1 MDHLRGN
8 RAESCWL
15 WREFQGFW
23 LPRRQA
29 ADTGLSGPAA
39 LYHKRPAAAKCRRE
53 AKSPYRR
60 FIPGSGLVAINLHLR
75 NFLHIFLSD
84 TTEKRVRCTDVETN
98 DNHSASSD
106 DIAHSTAIQ
115 GGRQPALT
123 GCPWHDVNEMLQAA
137 GLRPTRQRM
146 ALGWLLFGKGA
157 RHLTAEM
164 LYEEATLAKVPVS
177 LATVYN
183 TLNQLTDAGLLRQVS
198 VDGTK
203 TYFDTN
209 VSAHHHFYLE
219 HNHELVDIPDPHLA
233 ITQMPD
239 VPDGYEISR
248 IDMVV
253 RLRKKR

>member
-1 MDHLRGN
+1 VSLRIASAVPDVDINDNGSSLN
-8 RAESCWL
+8 DD
-15 WREFQGFW
+15 
-23 LPRRQA
+23 A
-29 ADTGLSGPAA
+29 AD
-39 LYHKRPAAAKCRRE
+39 
-53 AKSPYRR
+53 
-60 FIPGSGLVAINLHLR
+60 
-75 NFLHIFLSD
+75 
-84 TTEKRVRCTDVETN
+84 
-98 DNHSASSD
+98 SAS
-106 DIAHSTAIQ
+106 HQ
-115 GGRQPALT
+115 GGRHPELT

-209 VSAHHHFYLE
+209 VTSHHHFYLE
-219 HNHELVDIPDPHLA
+219 NNHELVDIPDPHLA
-233 ITQMPD
+233 VSKLPE
-239 VPDGYEISR
+239 VPEGYEIAR

>member
-1 MDHLRGN
+1 MRYNASILNDDAEPKPGRG
-8 RAESCWL
+8 A
-15 WREFQGFW
+15 
-23 LPRRQA
+23 
-29 ADTGLSGPAA
+29 
-39 LYHKRPAAAKCRRE
+39 
-53 AKSPYRR
+53 
-60 FIPGSGLVAINLHLR
+60 
-75 NFLHIFLSD
+75 
-84 TTEKRVRCTDVETN
+84 
-98 DNHSASSD
+98 
-106 DIAHSTAIQ
+106 
-115 GGRQPALT
+115 GRQPALT

-183 TLNQLTDAGLLRQVS
+183 TLNQLTDAEVLQS

-219 HNHELVDIPDPHLA
+219 NNHELVDIPDPHLML
-233 ITQMPD
+233 QKMPE
-239 VPDGYEISR
+239 VPEGYEIAR
-248 IDMVV
+248 VDMVV

>member
-1 MDHLRGN
+1 MPRVRMPRGN
-8 RAESCWL
+8 QRSS
-15 WREFQGFW
+15 
-23 LPRRQA
+23 LP
-29 ADTGLSGPAA
+29 GPAPVGSGA
-39 LYHKRPAAAKCRRE
+39 LYHRPCGGQSTPGKVNRCIGSADSLNLRTVLEFWDRSSCEKLASTAFPSYIE
-53 AKSPYRR
+53 GDLAEITSVVPEVEMSDDASILNDDAV
-60 FIPGSGLVAINLHLR
+60 IPGIHG
-75 NFLHIFLSD
+75 
-84 TTEKRVRCTDVETN
+84 T
-98 DNHSASSD
+98 
-106 DIAHSTAIQ
+106 
-115 GGRQPALT
+115 GRQPALT

-209 VSAHHHFYLE
+209 VTAHHHFYLE
-219 HNHELVDIPDPHLA
+219 NNHELVDIPDPHLMLSK
-233 ITQMPD
+233 MPE
-239 VPDGYEISR
+239 VPEGYEIAR
-248 IDMVV
+248 VDMVV

>member
-1 MDHLRGN
+1 M
-8 RAESCWL
+8 S
-15 WREFQGFW
+15 
-23 LPRRQA
+23 
-29 ADTGLSGPAA
+29 
-39 LYHKRPAAAKCRRE
+39 
-53 AKSPYRR
+53 
-60 FIPGSGLVAINLHLR
+60 
-75 NFLHIFLSD
+75 
-84 TTEKRVRCTDVETN
+84 DVEMN
-98 DNHSASSD
+98 DETS
-106 DIAHSTAIQ
+106 
-115 GGRQPALT
+115 GGERGPGRFQLHEAGRHPALT
-123 GCPWHDVNEMLQAA
+123 GCPWHDVNEMLQSV

-209 VSAHHHFYLE
+209 VVGAPSLLSRKQSRAGRYSR
-219 HNHELVDIPDPHLA
+219 PA
-233 ITQMPD
+233 SGAAKMPE
-239 VPDGYEISR
+239 VPEGYEIAR
-248 IDMVV
+248 VDMVV

>member
-1 MDHLRGN
+1 MRWHIDLMQRNTG
-8 RAESCWL
+8 RA
-15 WREFQGFW
+15 
-23 LPRRQA
+23 A
-29 ADTGLSGPAA
+29 
-39 LYHKRPAAAKCRRE
+39 RPAHGSSCENLACDWHRAYKLVVEYEFYDAAT
-53 AKSPYRR
+53 AG
-60 FIPGSGLVAINLHLR
+60 I
-75 NFLHIFLSD
+75 
-84 TTEKRVRCTDVETN
+84 TDVDMSEI
-98 DNHSASSD
+98 ASNIISD
-106 DIAHSTAIQ
+106 DAAAVAEI
-115 GGRQPALT
+115 GRGRQPALT
-123 GCPWHDVNEMLQAA
+123 GCPWHDVNEMLQSV

-183 TLNQLTDAGLLRQVS
+183 TLNQLTDSGLLRQVS

-209 VSAHHHFYLE
+209 VTAHHHYYLE
-219 HNHELVDIPDPHLA
+219 NNHELVDIPDPHMVL
-233 ITQMPD
+233 QKMPD
-239 VPDGYEISR
+239 VPPGYEISR

>member
-1 MDHLRGN
+1 VVPDVEMSDDASIL
-8 RAESCWL
+8 SD
-15 WREFQGFW
+15 
-23 LPRRQA
+23 
-29 ADTGLSGPAA
+29 DTV
-39 LYHKRPAAAKCRRE
+39 
-53 AKSPYRR
+53 
-60 FIPGSGLVAINLHLR
+60 IPGIHGM
-75 NFLHIFLSD
+75 
-84 TTEKRVRCTDVETN
+84 
-98 DNHSASSD
+98 
-106 DIAHSTAIQ
+106 
-115 GGRQPALT
+115 GRQPALT

-209 VSAHHHFYLE
+209 GSASGAEQDAGSARGLRDRPRRHGRAAAQEALSRTRASI
-219 HNHELVDIPDPHLA
+219 NLHEMLFRKWMGCRVKPGNDKCYSVWLPDITSNPP
-233 ITQMPD
+233 
-239 VPDGYEISR
+239 SR
-248 IDMVV
+248 RRRRPTAVAV
-253 RLRKKR
+253 RSSHRSRCR

>member
-1 MDHLRGN
+1 VDVSEN
-8 RAESCWL
+8 
-15 WREFQGFW
+15 
-23 LPRRQA
+23 
-29 ADTGLSGPAA
+29 
-39 LYHKRPAAAKCRRE
+39 
-53 AKSPYRR
+53 
-60 FIPGSGLVAINLHLR
+60 VAI
-75 NFLHIFLSD
+75 
-84 TTEKRVRCTDVETN
+84 
-98 DNHSASSD
+98 SSD
-106 DIAHSTAIQ
+106 DADGVAVAAA
-115 GGRQPALT
+115 GRQPALT

-164 LYEEATLAKVPVS
+164 LYEEATHAKVPVS

-209 VSAHHHFYLE
+209 VTAHHHFYLE
-219 HNHELVDIPDPHLA
+219 GNHELVDIPDPHLVL
-233 ITQMPD
+233 QKMPE
-239 VPDGYEISR
+239 VPEGYEISR
-248 IDMVV
+248 VDMVV

>member
-1 MDHLRGN
+1 MESDRG
-8 RAESCWL
+8 
-15 WREFQGFW
+15 
-23 LPRRQA
+23 PKRRQ
-29 ADTGLSGPAA
+29 DRNPGPV
-39 LYHKRPAAAKCRRE
+39 AK
-53 AKSPYRR
+53 
-60 FIPGSGLVAINLHLR
+60 NLHLDHD
-75 NFLHIFLSD
+75 FPIFGMILCGVEGD
-84 TTEKRVRCTDVETN
+84 RVVDVKSEAYVDGQTDRAHTG
-98 DNHSASSD
+98 SAHTGSAYTGSARID
-106 DIAHSTAIQ
+106 RAHDEAMDVAAISR
-115 GGRQPALT
+115 GRSPRLT
-123 GCPWHDVNEMLQAA
+123 GCPWHDVNEMLQSV

-164 LYEEATLAKVPVS
+164 LYEEASNAKVPVS

-209 VSAHHHFYLE
+209 VTAHHHFYIE
-219 HNHELVDIPDPHLA
+219 NTHELVDIHEPHLVL
-233 ITQMPD
+233 QKMPE

-248 IDMVV
+248 GDMVV

>member
-1 MDHLRGN
+1 MTEN
-8 RAESCWL
+8 NAS
-15 WREFQGFW
+15 
-23 LPRRQA
+23 
-29 ADTGLSGPAA
+29 
-39 LYHKRPAAAKCRRE
+39 
-53 AKSPYRR
+53 
-60 FIPGSGLVAINLHLR
+60 R
-75 NFLHIFLSD
+75 ND
-84 TTEKRVRCTDVETN
+84 ETIR
-98 DNHSASSD
+98 SASLSP
-106 DIAHSTAIQ
+106 
-115 GGRQPALT
+115 GREPALT

-209 VSAHHHFYLE
+209 VTTHHHFYLE
-219 HNHELVDIPDPHLA
+219 NNHELVDIPDQHLA
-233 ITQMPD
+233 LTKMPE
-239 VPDGYEISR
+239 VPDGYEIAR

>member
-1 MDHLRGN
+1 MIAYG
-8 RAESCWL
+8 AEVDINEQTL
-15 WREFQGFW
+15 NDV
-23 LPRRQA
+23 A
-29 ADTGLSGPAA
+29 VD
-39 LYHKRPAAAKCRRE
+39 PAAAG
-53 AKSPYRR
+53 A
-60 FIPGSGLVAINLHLR
+60 GH
-75 NFLHIFLSD
+75 
-84 TTEKRVRCTDVETN
+84 
-98 DNHSASSD
+98 
-106 DIAHSTAIQ
+106 
-115 GGRQPALT
+115 QPALT

-209 VSAHHHFYLE
+209 VTAHHHFYLE
-219 HNHELVDIPDPHLA
+219 NNHELVDIPDPHLVLNK
-233 ITQMPD
+233 MPD
-239 VPDGYEISR
+239 VPEGYEIAR
-248 IDMVV
+248 VDMVV

>member
-1 MDHLRGN
+1 MSDSAPFLKPNPISSPSLHTG
-8 RAESCWL
+8 
-15 WREFQGFW
+15 
-23 LPRRQA
+23 RQA
-29 ADTGLSGPAA
+29 
-39 LYHKRPAAAKCRRE
+39 
-53 AKSPYRR
+53 
-60 FIPGSGLVAINLHLR
+60 V
-75 NFLHIFLSD
+75 
-84 TTEKRVRCTDVETN
+84 
-98 DNHSASSD
+98 
-106 DIAHSTAIQ
+106 
-115 GGRQPALT
+115 LT

-209 VSAHHHFYLE
+209 VTAHHHFYLE
-219 HNHELVDIPDPHLA
+219 HNHELVDIPDPHLVL
-233 ITQMPD
+233 QKMPD
-239 VPDGYEISR
+239 VPEGYEISR
-248 IDMVV
+248 VDMVV
-253 RLRKKR
+253 RLRKKS

>member
-1 MDHLRGN
+1 M
-8 RAESCWL
+8 AEM
-15 WREFQGFW
+15 R
-23 LPRRQA
+23 
-29 ADTGLSGPAA
+29 TTILS
-39 LYHKRPAAAKCRRE
+39 
-53 AKSPYRR
+53 
-60 FIPGSGLVAINLHLR
+60 
-75 NFLHIFLSD
+75 
-84 TTEKRVRCTDVETN
+84 
-98 DNHSASSD
+98 
-106 DIAHSTAIQ
+106 STADVP
-115 GGRQPALT
+115 GASGDLRRDVLN
-123 GCPWHDVNEMLQAA
+123 GCPWHDVKSMLRDV

-219 HNHELVDIPDPHLA
+219 NNHELVDIPDPNLVLSK
-233 ITQMPD
+233 MPD
-239 VPDGYEISR
+239 VPEGYEIAR
-248 IDMVV
+248 VDMVV